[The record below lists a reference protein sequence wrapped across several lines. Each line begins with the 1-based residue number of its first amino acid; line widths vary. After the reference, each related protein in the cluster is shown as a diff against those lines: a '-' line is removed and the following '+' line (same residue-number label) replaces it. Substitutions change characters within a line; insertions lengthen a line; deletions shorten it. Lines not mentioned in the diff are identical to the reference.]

1 VDFRASGTQSKL
13 IEMYYDPI
21 KNALVDMETGDM
33 IPVSDDD
40 HLPDDIKSQIQ
51 MKKDHDYALSLS
63 QEAEQSVSIHKPNR
77 LAESLGSRNSHYDHV
92 PQDGEMKM
100 QQELIEM
107 NLDNPNAPLPDTAEG
122 EHGWFDDLTLA
133 RALQAMEFEMNG
145 ETYESRLRR
154 EDFNGKEYRASSC
167 KRQLLTVSTFIC
179 LVQVNHIQYLV
190 FIHPT
195 VAPLIDWFT
204 GCYDSRRRVCS

>member
-1 VDFRASGTQSKL
+1 MP
-13 IEMYYDPI
+13 EMYYDPVR
-21 KNALVDMETGDM
+21 NSLVDMETGDM

-40 HLPDDIKSQIQ
+40 HLPDDIKAQIQ
-51 MKKDHDYALSLS
+51 LKKDHDYALALS
-63 QEAEQSVSIHKPNR
+63 QEPGQSVNFQKSNR
-77 LAESLGSRNSHYDHV
+77 LVESLGSRNSHYGYV
-92 PQDGEMKM
+92 QQDAEMKM
-100 QQELIEM
+100 QQELIDM
-107 NLDNPNAPLPDTAEG
+107 NLDNPNAPLPEATG

-179 LVQVNHIQYLV
+179 LVQV
-190 FIHPT
+190 
-195 VAPLIDWFT
+195 LI
-204 GCYDSRRRVCS
+204 SPPINRIMHKL